1 MSEKLNELKKK
12 LREIFQLDQTDLDF
26 GIYKIMNEKSAEIT
40 DFLENK
46 LLKQVKDSFKS
57 LENEDKTSIQK
68 EIGRASC
75 RERV

>member
-40 DFLENK
+40 DFLDNK
-46 LLKQVKDSFKS
+46 LLTQVKDSFKS
-57 LENEDKTSIQK
+57 LENIDKFSIK
-68 EIGRASC
+68 KS
-75 RERV
+75 